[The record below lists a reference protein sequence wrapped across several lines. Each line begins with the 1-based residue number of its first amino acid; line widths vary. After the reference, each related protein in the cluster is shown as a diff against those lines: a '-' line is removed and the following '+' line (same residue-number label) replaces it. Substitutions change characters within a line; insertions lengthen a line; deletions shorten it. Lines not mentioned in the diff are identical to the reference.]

1 MAKMSYFLEDA
12 QPLLVLS
19 YSALKEEL
27 LKYRDR
33 VEVIYVDEIHWTDS
47 PPLPPT
53 GVTSDNLAY
62 LIYTSGSTGKPK
74 GTMLTHKNLVNM
86 VCAEVEVFKITPE
99 DRWCTTRSQYE
110 PHAKQISVRLI
121 LCLRSFVGCT
131 SFGGNIDIE
140 HDTDLMKQATFRWL
154 HV

>member
-19 YSALKEEL
+19 YTALKEEL

-33 VEVIYVDEIHWTDS
+33 VEVLYVDEMQWTDS
-47 PPLPPT
+47 PPLPPVE
-53 GVTSDNLAY
+53 VTSDNLAY
-62 LIYTSGSTGKPK
+62 MIYTSGSTGKPK

-99 DRWCTTRSQYE
+99 DRWFT
-110 PHAKQISVRLI
+110 
-121 LCLRSFVGCT
+121 
-131 SFGGNIDIE
+131 
-140 HDTDLMKQATFRWL
+140 
-154 HV
+154 